1 MRFILLIQVQVET
14 FPDHVPIKTVFEL
27 KFFLQVLTA
36 TSQLIPIVP
45 YPGKLHYNSANN
57 AVVITKKEAN
67 VYINMEQIILRLR
80 NKLNSLIRLQTHL
93 NRNRNL

>member
-80 NKLNSLIRLQTHL
+80 KQFIIGYILG
-93 NRNRNL
+93 

>member
-14 FPDHVPIKTVFEL
+14 FQDHVPIKTVFEL
-27 KFFLQVLTA
+27 KWDIFLQVLTA

-80 NKLNSLIRLQTHL
+80 QKFIIGYIDG
-93 NRNRNL
+93 